1 MKRVQL
7 EAVVVPRRDK
17 PSKATGPR
25 KSNGKPST
33 GGPKTQAKTAAN
45 TTRPVKDKVTPKQ
58 KSTQNPEGSATK
70 GPITQRVIR
79 RVHAT
84 VEVPVKVE
92 DDEDELVRT
101 PVLDANG
108 RTLPD
113 KDPKPSTSAKKTA
126 KSTELSRVKSK
137 SWQAHRDG
145 DVTPPA
151 SAPVPRRRKSGADQ
165 DYCEPDEDAYNW
177 RSMGSS
183 NVRNRPPS
191 RRKSIREL
199 KESDFEYREEDE
211 DEETDADELNL
222 GVTPALLTP
231 PPRRADH
238 YILQRSFEHDV
249 HPEKPTKQ
257 QRVNGAQSNAP
268 ARKNGRKRKAVDAM
282 DVDEPVVSGRGTG
295 KAAKTR

>member
-1 MKRVQL
+1 M
-7 EAVVVPRRDK
+7 
-17 PSKATGPR
+17 
-25 KSNGKPST
+25 
-33 GGPKTQAKTAAN
+33 
-45 TTRPVKDKVTPKQ
+45 KDKVTPKQ
-58 KSTQNPEGSATK
+58 KSTQNPEGSTTK

-101 PVLDANG
+101 PVLDADG

-113 KDPKPSTSAKKTA
+113 KDPKPSTSAKKTT
-126 KSTELSRVKSK
+126 KSTQLSKVKSK

-145 DVTPPA
+145 DATPPA
-151 SAPVPRRRKSGADQ
+151 SAPVPRRRKSGVDQ
-165 DYCEPDEDAYNW
+165 DYCEPDEDAYNS

-199 KESDFEYREEDE
+199 RESDFEYGEEDE
-211 DEETDADELNL
+211 DEETDADELNIR
-222 GVTPALLTP
+222 VTFALLTP
-231 PPRRADH
+231 PRRQVDH
-238 YILQRSFEHDV
+238 SILQRGFERDV
-249 HPEKPTKQ
+249 QPEKPTKQ
-257 QRVNGAQSNAP
+257 QRANEAPSNAS